1 MVDTGILK
9 IVTTGVMMRMAAREL
24 GILSLIFGRTRR
36 ITMDAAPT
44 STAAGRNVDAAPKRT
59 GIFSRNFT
67 GTVSIWRPK
76 KPLI

>member
-1 MVDTGILK
+1 MK

-24 GILSLIFGRTRR
+24 GILSLIFGRMRR

-44 STAAGRNVDAAPKRT
+44 SKAAGRNVDAAPKRT